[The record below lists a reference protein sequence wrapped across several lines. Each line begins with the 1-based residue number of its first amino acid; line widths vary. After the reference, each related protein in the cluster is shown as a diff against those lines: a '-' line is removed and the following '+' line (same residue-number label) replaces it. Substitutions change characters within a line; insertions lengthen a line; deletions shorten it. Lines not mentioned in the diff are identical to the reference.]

1 MDGVDLWRNQK
12 CDEARGNKKRL
23 VGFPSGGGNGVR
35 LNGGQIFT
43 ISRKSDVKDAAWR
56 FISMTVTENGRNPV
70 GNLGFTKTQIRSAV
84 DFVRDNSYVKY
95 FAYDGTESSIPPE
108 KYTPDTFD
116 TTKGVVVRLDESD
129 AEQIISLLDGAGK
142 SVSENSKLWS
152 IISEEAEIYFAGAK
166 DLDETVKVIQS
177 RVSTYISERN

>member
-1 MDGVDLWRNQK
+1 M
-12 CDEARGNKKRL
+12 
-23 VGFPSGGGNGVR
+23 
-35 LNGGQIFT
+35 
-43 ISRKSDVKDAAWR
+43 
-56 FISMTVTENGRNPV
+56 
-70 GNLGFTKTQIRSAV
+70 
-84 DFVRDNSYVKY
+84 
-95 FAYDGTESSIPPE
+95 
-108 KYTPDTFD
+108 
-116 TTKGVVVRLDESD
+116 VVRLDESD

>member
-1 MDGVDLWRNQK
+1 MSLPRSIPPPIAAVI
-12 CDEARGNKKRL
+12 
-23 VGFPSGGGNGVR
+23 SGSSNTFALIAIR
-35 LNGGQIFT
+35 
-43 ISRKSDVKDAAWR
+43 SRKYPSRPGILLV
-56 FISMTVTENGRNPV
+56 
-70 GNLGFTKTQIRSAV
+70 
-84 DFVRDNSYVKY
+84 
-95 FAYDGTESSIPPE
+95 PPE

-129 AEQIISLLDGAGK
+129 AEEIIKLLDGAGK